1 MCQMSAVV
9 EHDGKIEVVKE
20 NLTRMDVVAK
30 GVKISTLFEEPIE
43 LTGMV
48 IHYIDFLAGKVIL
61 HKQ

>member
-9 EHDGKIEVVKE
+9 ENDGKIELVKE
-20 NLTRMDVVAK
+20 NITRMDVVAK
-30 GVKISTLFEEPIE
+30 GVKISTLFEEPME
-43 LTGMV
+43 LPGLA